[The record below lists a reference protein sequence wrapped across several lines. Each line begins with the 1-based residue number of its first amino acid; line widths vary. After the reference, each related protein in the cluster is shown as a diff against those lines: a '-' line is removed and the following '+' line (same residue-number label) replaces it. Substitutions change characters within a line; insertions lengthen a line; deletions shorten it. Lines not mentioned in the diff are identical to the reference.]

1 MESRYVWFWQTSCVG
16 GSERSSTNVKL
27 DGTGI
32 AKFRSKVLQE
42 LFQIYGGFFEEHSE
56 DFVVNCETFN
66 KKVLELESTFNKWN
80 PCKRLKETNS
90 QLRTG
95 TSYLKSKS
103 TGTLNQ
109 KARNVI

>member
-1 MESRYVWFWQTSCVG
+1 MWFWQNSCVG
-16 GSERSSTNVKL
+16 GSERSCTNVKL

-42 LFQIYGGFFEEHSE
+42 RFQIYGGFFEEHSE
-56 DFVVNCETFN
+56 DFVVNYETFN
-66 KKVLELESTFNKWN
+66 KRVLELQSTFNKWN
-80 PCKRLKETNS
+80 PRKRLKERNS
-90 QLRTG
+90 QLRTRK
-95 TSYLKSKS
+95 SYLKSKS

>member
-1 MESRYVWFWQTSCVG
+1 MWFWQNSCVR

-32 AKFRSKVLQE
+32 AKFKSKVLQE
-42 LFQIYGGFFEEHSE
+42 RFQIYGGFFKKHSE
-56 DFVVNCETFN
+56 DFAVNYGIFN
-66 KKVLELESTFNKWN
+66 KKVLELQSTFNKWN
-80 PCKRLKETNS
+80 PCKRMKETNS

>member
-1 MESRYVWFWQTSCVG
+1 MWFWQTSCVG

-56 DFVVNCETFN
+56 DFAVNFETFN
-66 KKVLELESTFNKWN
+66 NCGGSRGGSGGSVEPPK
-80 PCKRLKETNS
+80 
-90 QLRTG
+90 
-95 TSYLKSKS
+95 
-103 TGTLNQ
+103 LN
-109 KARNVI
+109 VM

>member
-1 MESRYVWFWQTSCVG
+1 MWFWQTSCVG

-56 DFVVNCETFN
+56 DFAVNFETFN
-66 KKVLELESTFNKWN
+66 KKVLELQSTFNKWN
-80 PCKRLKETNS
+80 PRKRLKETNS